1 MEAISKA
8 MEMMQKAMKE
18 EYGEDAKLEDGDSIT
33 GVFNDGVMT
42 MSLENGELKLDI
54 KAGTPYK
61 FDFDLNL
68 VEKEEIKDEKE
79 S

>member
-1 MEAISKA
+1 METISKA

-18 EYGEDAKLEDGDSIT
+18 EYGKDAKLEDGDSIT

-54 KAGTPYK
+54 KAETPYK
-61 FDFDLNL
+61 FDFNLNL
-68 VEKEEIKDEKE
+68 VEKEEK
-79 S
+79 

>member
-8 MEMMQKAMKE
+8 IEMMQKAMKE
-18 EYGEDAKLEDGDSIT
+18 EYGKDAKLEDGDSIT

-61 FDFDLNL
+61 FDVNLNL
-68 VEKEEIKDEKE
+68 VEEDKD
-79 S
+79 

>member
-18 EYGEDAKLEDGDSIT
+18 EYGENAKLKDGDSIT

-54 KAGTPYK
+54 QAGTPYK

-68 VEKEEIKDEKE
+68 VEKEK
-79 S
+79 

>member
-18 EYGEDAKLEDGDSIT
+18 EYGQDAKLEEGDSIT

-68 VEKEEIKDEKE
+68 VEKEEIK
-79 S
+79 

>member
-1 MEAISKA
+1 METISKA

-18 EYGEDAKLEDGDSIT
+18 EYGKDAKLEDGDSIT

-61 FDFDLNL
+61 FDFNLNL
-68 VEKEEIKDEKE
+68 VEEDKD
-79 S
+79 

>member
-33 GVFNDGVMT
+33 GVQIGRAHV
-42 MSLENGELKLDI
+42 
-54 KAGTPYK
+54 
-61 FDFDLNL
+61 
-68 VEKEEIKDEKE
+68 
-79 S
+79 

>member
-1 MEAISKA
+1 METISKA

-18 EYGEDAKLEDGDSIT
+18 EYGKEAKLEDCDSIT

-61 FDFDLNL
+61 FDFNLNL
-68 VEKEEIKDEKE
+68 VEKEEK
-79 S
+79 

>member
-8 MEMMQKAMKE
+8 IEMMQKAMKE
-18 EYGEDAKLEDGDSIT
+18 EYGKDAKLEDGDSIT

-61 FDFDLNL
+61 FDFNLNL
-68 VEKEEIKDEKE
+68 VEEDKD
-79 S
+79 

>member
-8 MEMMQKAMKE
+8 IEMMQKAMK
-18 EYGEDAKLEDGDSIT
+18 EDGDSIT

-61 FDFDLNL
+61 FDFNLNL
-68 VEKEEIKDEKE
+68 VEEDKD
-79 S
+79 

>member
-18 EYGEDAKLEDGDSIT
+18 EYGEDAKLEDGDSIA

-61 FDFDLNL
+61 FDFNLNL
-68 VEKEEIKDEKE
+68 VEKGEE
-79 S
+79 